1 MGGDQVSIR
10 SSEPIFPVADVVAT
24 VRYYRDVL
32 GFSEEWVWGEP
43 PDFACVARDEVEL
56 FLSLTTQRV
65 ASGSWLSIFVQDVD
79 ALYEDYK
86 TRGAIIRQ
94 PPTEYPWGMRE
105 MNVEDLDGHRFRL
118 GTDGGTENRTYNYEK
133 EDEAV

>member
-1 MGGDQVSIR
+1 MRASLD
-10 SSEPIFPVADVVAT
+10 
-24 VRYYRDVL
+24 YYVDKL
-32 GFSEEWVWGEP
+32 GFKKKWEWGDP

-56 FLSLTTQRV
+56 FLSLGTQRV
-65 ASGSWLSIFVQDVD
+65 AAGSWISIFVQDVD

-86 TRGAIIRQ
+86 KRGAIIRQ

-105 MNVEDLDGHRFRL
+105 MNVEDLDGHHFRL

-133 EDEAV
+133 EDEVV